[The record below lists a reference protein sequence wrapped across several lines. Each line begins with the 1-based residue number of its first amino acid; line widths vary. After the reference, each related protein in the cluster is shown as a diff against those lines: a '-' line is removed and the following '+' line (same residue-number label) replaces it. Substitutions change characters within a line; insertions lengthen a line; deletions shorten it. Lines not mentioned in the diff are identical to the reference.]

1 MMEKKVMQEVKTL
14 LVSRDKGSK
23 DRGTKEVIGNRTSS
37 NQLLRHQPI
46 FLDKEMVE
54 EDSREVTSRIQ
65 YSLNSNR
72 LLPHTKLLK
81 VYNSQP
87 KLLNIL

>member
-1 MMEKKVMQEVKTL
+1 MEKKVMQEVKTL

-72 LLPHTKLLK
+72 LLRRTKLLK

-87 KLLNIL
+87 KLHNIL